1 MKRGKIF
8 GVIVGERHYQDAQQ
22 KNGRFEEKVHTVGEE
37 LLLMKVYLDK
47 AIAKY
52 ANNFGDAPALHGI
65 RKVAALAVRC
75 MENHGA
81 LPREELEISNDAPD
95 VSEEPGKEKKE
106 DTESGKDPEEKAS
119 VEILAA
125 PQKEKEEE
133 EDEVPL

>member
-8 GVIVGERHYQDAQQ
+8 AVIVGERYYQDAQQ
-22 KNGRFEEKVHTVGEE
+22 KSGGAYPHHGRFQTKVHTVGEE

-52 ANNFGDAPALHGI
+52 AGNYGDAPALHGI

-81 LPREELEISNDAPD
+81 LPRELVGVEVLEVAE
-95 VSEEPGKEKKE
+95 VVKEK
-106 DTESGKDPEEKAS
+106 
-119 VEILAA
+119 
-125 PQKEKEEE
+125 EE
-133 EDEVPL
+133 EDEVPF

>member
-8 GVIVGERHYQDAQQ
+8 GVIVGERHYQDAQLE
-22 KNGRFEEKVHTVGEE
+22 KGRFQEPVHTVGEE

-52 ANNFGDAPALHGI
+52 AGNFGDAPALHGI

-81 LPREELEISNDAPD
+81 LPRELTTLEVLD
-95 VSEEPGKEKKE
+95 VAKE
-106 DTESGKDPEEKAS
+106 
-119 VEILAA
+119 V
-125 PQKEKEEE
+125 KEKEEGKEE
-133 EDEVPL
+133 EDEVPF

>member
-8 GVIVGERHYQDAQQ
+8 GVIVGERMYQDAQLE
-22 KNGRFEEKVHTVGEE
+22 KGRFQQPVHTVGEE

-52 ANNFGDAPALHGI
+52 VDNFGDAPALHGI

-81 LPREELEISNDAPD
+81 LPRELTSLEVLD
-95 VSEEPGKEKKE
+95 VAKEVKKEKKKR
-106 DTESGKDPEEKAS
+106 ES
-119 VEILAA
+119 
-125 PQKEKEEE
+125 
-133 EDEVPL
+133 

>member
-1 MKRGKIF
+1 MKIGKIF
-8 GVIVGERHYQDAQQ
+8 GVIMGERIYQDAQLE
-22 KNGRFEEKVHTVGEE
+22 KGRFQEPVHTVGEE

-52 ANNFGDAPALHGI
+52 TNNFGDAPALHGI

-95 VSEEPGKEKKE
+95 VSEEPGEEKK
-106 DTESGKDPEEKAS
+106 
-119 VEILAA
+119 
-125 PQKEKEEE
+125 EE
-133 EDEVPL
+133 EDEVPS